1 MKFFDSS
8 FSRLDLH
15 NVLYVP
21 KSADQI
27 HQNYGGRRRYFEI
40 FYKYPGHNVI
50 HFDRDVSTLSQAT
63 VGFYPIHNQ
72 NNLYAIDVHKASDSI
87 NIFFECDSALPDQPQ
102 YIDCSRTPEIHKLFL
117 KINSIWSHRD
127 KSAYVESMSYFY
139 KIIATLSKA
148 NSQCYLPENK
158 YRLISDSITYLQ
170 EHYLDPDFD
179 CGILAEMSG
188 ISFSYYKKLF
198 QQRFSTTPK
207 QYLIA
212 HRLQYA
218 RSLLMNSSFTV
229 TEIADIC
236 GYSNI
241 YYFSQ
246 AFKNEFG
253 LSPTAYMEQN
263 RFN

>member
-1 MKFFDSS
+1 MIFYDSS
-8 FSRLDLH
+8 FSRLDLC

-21 KSADQI
+21 KSADNI
-27 HQNYGGRRRYFEI
+27 HQNYDGKRRYFEI

-63 VGFYPIHNQ
+63 VGFYPINNQ
-72 NNLYAIDVHKASDSI
+72 SDLYTIDVHKASDSI

-102 YIDCSRTPEIHKLFL
+102 YIDCSRTPEIHKLFM
-117 KINSIWSHRD
+117 KINNIWSHRD
-127 KSAYVESMSYFY
+127 KCAYVESMSYFY
-139 KIIATLSKA
+139 RIIAALNKA
-148 NSQCYLPENK
+148 DSACYLPDSK
-158 YRLISDSITYLQ
+158 YRLISDSVNYLK
-170 EHYLDPDFD
+170 EHYLDTDFD
-179 CGILAEMSG
+179 CSVLAEMSG

-198 QQRFSTTPK
+198 QQRFGTTPK
-207 QYLIA
+207 QYLIT

-218 RSLLMNSSFTV
+218 RSLLMNGGFTV

-253 LSPTAYMEQN
+253 LSPTACVEQN
-263 RFN
+263 RFS